1 MIENLAEESKHPYAK
16 ETLASLY
23 IFGIEGLIEKDYK
36 KALTIL
42 EECKEEPYGARL
54 LGQLYFWDDG
64 YEIDYPKAME
74 YFNKAYELGDGYSAY
89 LLGHMYQYGKGVSPN
104 IQEAISWYTKAANLR
119 GNTRAMMNLANIYY
133 ENDSFKNIQQSLS
146 WLKKAAKFG
155 DGDAYDRIGYFYTLG
170 EGVEKN
176 DSLAFENFKKAA
188 ELKSANGALN
198 LGVQYM
204 LGCGTIKDLK
214 ESENGILKRQN
225 MEMQKLHGDYMQC
238 IQMEIHFQRMKSR
251 QKSFCK
257 KPSKRN
263 IRRLATL

>member
-1 MIENLAEESKHPYAK
+1 
-16 ETLASLY
+16 
-23 IFGIEGLIEKDYK
+23 
-36 KALTIL
+36 
-42 EECKEEPYGARL
+42 
-54 LGQLYFWDDG
+54 
-64 YEIDYPKAME
+64 ME

-133 ENDSFKNIQQSLS
+133 ENDSLKNIQQSLS

-225 MEMQKLHGDYMQC
+225 MEMRKLHGDYMQC
-238 IQMEIHFQRMKSR
+238 IQMEIHFLKMKSR

-257 KPSKRN
+257 SRQSETSGGLLPYRSSILLGK
-263 IRRLATL
+263 IRGKELSAGIYILETGCRSGTS

>member
-1 MIENLAEESKHPYAK
+1 M
-16 ETLASLY
+16 
-23 IFGIEGLIEKDYK
+23 
-36 KALTIL
+36 TIL

-133 ENDSFKNIQQSLS
+133 ENDSLKNIQQSLS

-176 DSLAFENFKKAA
+176 DSLAFGEF
-188 ELKSANGALN
+188 
-198 LGVQYM
+198 
-204 LGCGTIKDLK
+204 
-214 ESENGILKRQN
+214 
-225 MEMQKLHGDYMQC
+225 
-238 IQMEIHFQRMKSR
+238 
-251 QKSFCK
+251 
-257 KPSKRN
+257 
-263 IRRLATL
+263 

>member
-1 MIENLAEESKHPYAK
+1 M
-16 ETLASLY
+16 
-23 IFGIEGLIEKDYK
+23 
-36 KALTIL
+36 
-42 EECKEEPYGARL
+42 R
-54 LGQLYFWDDG
+54 
-64 YEIDYPKAME
+64 
-74 YFNKAYELGDGYSAY
+74 
-89 LLGHMYQYGKGVSPN
+89 N
-104 IQEAISWYTKAANLR
+104 IS
-119 GNTRAMMNLANIYY
+119 
-133 ENDSFKNIQQSLS
+133 
-146 WLKKAAKFG
+146 
-155 DGDAYDRIGYFYTLG
+155 GYFYTLG

-214 ESENGILKRQN
+214 ESEKWYIKAAEYGNAEAAWRLYAMYTNGDSSHSNFLK
-225 MEMQKLHGDYMQC
+225 
-238 IQMEIHFQRMKSR
+238 MKSR